1 MTQED
6 QYARWL
12 SACRLAAQGRSLA
25 DASFES
31 EVRAARELLQLQRP
45 AAAPAISAASLDID
59 PDDYVPPRF
68 AKRQRSKVGGCV
80 ASFVYVYEMLY
91 AFVIEL

>member
-1 MTQED
+1 M
-6 QYARWL
+6 
-12 SACRLAAQGRSLA
+12 SACRLAAHGRSLA

-45 AAAPAISAASLDID
+45 AAAPAVSAASLDID

-68 AKRQRSKVGGCV
+68 ARRQRSKVGECRV
-80 ASFVYVYEMLY
+80 SRVCEM
-91 AFVIEL
+91 